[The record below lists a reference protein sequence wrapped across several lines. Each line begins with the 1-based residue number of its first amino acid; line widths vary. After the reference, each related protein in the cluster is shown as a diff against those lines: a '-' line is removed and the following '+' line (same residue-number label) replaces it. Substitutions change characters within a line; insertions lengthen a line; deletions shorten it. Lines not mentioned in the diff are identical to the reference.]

1 MVRNPDRIQEWFGE
15 CLARNTHGA
24 GRAGLEVLSS
34 EFWVLSYPEVLKDT
48 CRALS
53 ENQKLR
59 TQNSELPSDSA
70 FTTAWLVLSHRSSRL
85 SA

>member
-1 MVRNPDRIQEWFGE
+1 MVWRVSSPQYSW
-15 CLARNTHGA
+15 
-24 GRAGLEVLSS
+24 RATGGTRSF

-59 TQNSELPSDSA
+59 TQNFPVTQHSPLLGWFFPIVPVDSA
-70 FTTAWLVLSHRSSRL
+70 HDLSTSFFL
-85 SA
+85 